1 MEARVISVGFIA
13 TNHISFDTA
22 GRSMVNAMSPGWQSC
37 LGWSQRGATVI
48 PTFVYPYIY
57 IYISLHLYIPV
68 CIYIYIYMYK
78 SIYISIYIQIYVLY
92 LYIHIYVYIIYTYIH
107 AGVHMRTFRE
117 NWSRC
122 DAKAHRSESRLGE
135 VAGLHIS
142 TQACGWMK
150 SFLLGLKFD
159 TLQCHQTLG
168 NPVTSMGIPG
178 S

>member
-1 MEARVISVGFIA
+1 MEPRVISVGFIA

-57 IYISLHLYIPV
+57 IHISTSLYPRMYL
-68 CIYIYIYMYK
+68 YIYICINQY
-78 SIYISIYIQIYVLY
+78 IYIDIQIYVLY

-150 SFLLGLKFD
+150 SFLLGPKFD

>member
-1 MEARVISVGFIA
+1 M
-13 TNHISFDTA
+13 
-22 GRSMVNAMSPGWQSC
+22 
-37 LGWSQRGATVI
+37 
-48 PTFVYPYIY
+48 
-57 IYISLHLYIPV
+57 YISPYLYIPV
-68 CIYIYIYMYK
+68 CIYIYMYISLYLFIPVCIYLYIYK
-78 SIYISIYIQIYVLY
+78 SIYIDIQIYVLY

-150 SFLLGLKFD
+150 SFLLGPKFD